1 MLATSSTAYT
11 GSRSLPRS
19 TRERGCALSLSICSR
34 TLPFPS
40 GARVSMKTDPET
52 ASDALKRFVASA
64 AAWCEYP
71 ASCAPP
77 WEYAV
82 AICPVMRRAVVSVA
96 LRAGGTVH
104 RVRTMVVACKDIE
117 RRAFDDVMQGVAR
130 GVVVVGIPSP
140 RLAAL
145 DRVLELL
152 LTCGEVDDVHLGVR
166 RRVGP
171 RDVQQTRRRQLGVG
185 ELALDLHILL
195 Q

>member
-52 ASDALKRFVASA
+52 ARDALKRFVASA

-96 LRAGGTVH
+96 LRDAWAKASPYAEAAAPYKPA
-104 RVRTMVVACKDIE
+104 RTALM
-117 RRAFDDVMQGVAR
+117 RRSEEHTSELQ
-130 GVVVVGIPSP
+130 SP
-140 RLAAL
+140 CNLVCR
-145 DRVLELL
+145 LL
-152 LTCGEVDDVHLGVR
+152 LEKKKINSKL
-166 RRVGP
+166 
-171 RDVQQTRRRQLGVG
+171 
-185 ELALDLHILL
+185 
-195 Q
+195 